1 MTTRHLLSPLLAT
14 LIGLVLAGCGTA
26 EDEPRVASVSTG
38 SAGSA
43 APTSSTGSTSS
54 ASSTGTP
61 DGDVAG
67 PGTDDS
73 GPTQGRP
80 QFRMDDSPQ
89 RRSALQIAYN
99 QCLLDHGAK
108 ENTGREGAAVAAAP
122 GEDGNGDPVGPLVL
136 EPVPAEASAAC
147 LSKLPVMPPELSP
160 ATNPDFHRQSLDYV
174 ACMREGGLYVELL
187 SHDNLD
193 WTYAEGHPVPE
204 NSYQLED
211 DCLIEAFGG

>member
-1 MTTRHLLSPLLAT
+1 MQISPPTSPFLAA
-14 LIGLVLAGCGTA
+14 LIGLLLTGCGA
-26 EDEPRVASVSTG
+26 RADEPSVASLPAGPAGSTG
-38 SAGSA
+38 A
-43 APTSSTGSTSS
+43 ATTT
-54 ASSTGTP
+54 ASSGTTDGAT
-61 DGDVAG
+61 DGDLAG

-89 RRSALQIAYN
+89 RRSALQVAYN
-99 QCLLDHGAK
+99 QCLIDNGAK

-122 GEDGNGDPVGPLVL
+122 GEDADGNPVGPLVL
-136 EPVPAEASAAC
+136 EPVPPAASAAC
-147 LSKLPVMPPELSP
+147 LSKLPVMPPELSA

-187 SHDNLD
+187 NHDNLD
-193 WTYAEGHPVPE
+193 WTYAEGHSVPE

-211 DCLIEAFGG
+211 DCLLEAFGG